1 VKQLGSSFIYPR
13 KTSVLKNPIV
23 ELYEEGKQR
32 ISHRL
37 TLISLVLQHAGF
49 KGGAEDS
56 YNIILWISSIFPHAD

>member
-1 VKQLGSSFIYPR
+1 
-13 KTSVLKNPIV
+13 VLKNPIV

-37 TLISLVLQHAGF
+37 KLISLVLQQAGF

-56 YNIILWISSIFPHAD
+56 YNIIL